1 MLSVNCNLVTA
12 ILLAMHIALRGPAS
26 QYGGH
31 RIIKNQ
37 WSFTDDI
44 IWLAERGAVRG
55 LLPPAWNLLCV
66 RDEFAFKLETAQ
78 QTGGCDFAWFLLR
91 SFTGM
96 VTEQL
101 IGVCFNMSNIY
112 IMQPVNISHIFSHSI
127 QWVTS
132 EILSAE
138 LSHMLYPSPGPSC
151 TLIHPSIHP
160 SIHSSI
166 HPPFLLS
173 ASLPLQ

>member
-12 ILLAMHIALRGPAS
+12 ILLAMHIALLGPAS

-31 RIIKNQ
+31 CIIKNQ

-55 LLPPAWNLLCV
+55 LLPPAWNLLRV

-112 IMQPVNISHIFSHSI
+112 IMQPVNISNIFSHSI
-127 QWVTS
+127 QWVIC
-132 EILSAE
+132 EIVSAE
-138 LSHMLYPSPGPSC
+138 LSHMLFFSPLLH
-151 TLIHPSIHP
+151 THPSIHP
-160 SIHSSI
+160 PI
-166 HPPFLLS
+166 HPSILLCEI
-173 ASLPLQ
+173 LPLQ

>member
-78 QTGGCDFAWFLLR
+78 QIGGYDFAWFLLR

-112 IMQPVNISHIFSHSI
+112 IMQPVNISSIFSHNI
-127 QWVTS
+127 QWLIS
-132 EILSAE
+132 EILSAV
-138 LSHMLYPSPGPSC
+138 LSHTLFPPSSYC
-151 TLIHPSIHP
+151 TSIHP
-160 SIHSSI
+160 SI
-166 HPPFLLS
+166 LLS
-173 ASLPLQ
+173 ANLSLQ